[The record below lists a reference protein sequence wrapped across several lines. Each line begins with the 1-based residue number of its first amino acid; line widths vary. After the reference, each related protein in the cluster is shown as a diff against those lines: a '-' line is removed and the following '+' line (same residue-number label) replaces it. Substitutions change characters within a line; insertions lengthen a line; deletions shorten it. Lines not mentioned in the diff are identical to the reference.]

1 MSTKALIE
9 QLYSPLECK
18 AIQDLYEEDSSS
30 RIAIREAIGTKLIV
44 DKDKILSEKPLDA
57 IYLIC
62 LAAKFASSEE
72 ECHKVAI
79 TVYQRY
85 DKPNDV
91 LPSLAFD
98 DGLKFAHKTLMALS
112 FHQQALERLWKYH
125 GAPKPAYYRQISKNV
140 FVTYGEKEIAAH
152 HEQWESFLGEM
163 FV

>member
-1 MSTKALIE
+1 MSPKALIE
-9 QLYSPLECK
+9 QLYSPQECK
-18 AIQDLYEEDSSS
+18 AIQELYQEDSSS
-30 RIAIREAIGTKLIV
+30 RIPIRDAIGTKLV
-44 DKDKILSEKPLDA
+44 TDRNKILFEKPLDA

-62 LAAKFASSEE
+62 LTAKFASSEE
-72 ECHKVAI
+72 ECHKIAI
-79 TVYQRY
+79 TVYQRH

-98 DGLKFAHKTLMALS
+98 EGLKFAHKTLMALS
-112 FHQQALERLWKYH
+112 FHLQALEKRWKYH

-140 FVTYGEKEIAAH
+140 FVTNGEKDIAAH